1 MAQKTSRARFAATI
15 CSATLCFAAAASAD
29 DRYIFL
35 GDSLVDNQNSF
46 IATGLITPTNVIPRT
61 PPYYQGRF
69 SNGPNWTDRLA
80 PTQLY
85 YMDYY
90 FSNPDCAT
98 TNASNGLA
106 SLCGS
111 TTNPGAQDGVSLSF
125 AFGGAK
131 AGTEDL
137 PSAAPGLL
145 SVFDDLT
152 AYNTSGVVANTSGA
166 TFAILTGGN
175 DYTNYVIGA
184 NPGVSE
190 QGIVDQTLGNI
201 QTGIERASTLG
212 ARRVIVLNLFDLD
225 RVPTL
230 VTDFT
235 ADQLAQSGRLSAS
248 HNAGMPT
255 MLQTARTNTGL
266 EIVLVDLD
274 ALYDDIDAQPSL
286 YGFTNTTGS
295 CITNNVANG
304 QCPDAASENATLYW
318 DGQHPT
324 TAAHGYIAELVTAT
338 LQAVDSDG
346 GRLAALADSG
356 LEQQRAVMSALRGQ
370 IHDLRRGPGLAG
382 SGTAPVSSQ
391 QFGDSTVFIIAE
403 NGFGSRDRDGDFSG
417 YDYDSRMAMVG
428 ISYRP
433 DDSSRDFIVGA
444 HIGYANLDSSIN
456 GGGSFDNDAVTFGG
470 FGGWRSGAFS
480 LGLQAGLSYHTVDD
494 VKRDTGFSVMPTARS
509 DTSGWGANAELEARW
524 DNDLKIGERR
534 IGYAASG
541 RLGAGWTTLDGFTET
556 GASFLNLT
564 VDDSDVAEVKAGVD
578 FTVWTDVDMTNGVL
592 QPYLGVGYEHDLLDA
607 EREIDARLSSGQ
619 IIHADSRAG
628 AQNLFNL
635 AGGLRYLASN
645 GLRAE
650 LKVAASLG
658 AGGEESFILPQ
669 LRIAKSF

>member
-1 MAQKTSRARFAATI
+1 MSRTLRALLLTTMCGALLGF
-15 CSATLCFAAAASAD
+15 SASASAD

-46 IATGLITPTNVIPRT
+46 IATKLITPTNVVPLT

-69 SNGPNWTDRLA
+69 SNGPNWTDQLA

-98 TNASNGLA
+98 TNASNGL
-106 SLCGS
+106 SGLCGS
-111 TTNPGAQDGVSLSF
+111 TTDPGAQEGVSLSF
-125 AFGGAK
+125 AFGGAR
-131 AGTEDL
+131 AGTAVL
-137 PSAAPGLL
+137 PTEAPGLL
-145 SVFDDLT
+145 TVMDDLT
-152 AYNTSGVVANTSGA
+152 AYNASGVVANTSGA

-175 DYTNYVIGA
+175 DYTNYVLGA

-190 QGIVDQTLGNI
+190 QGIVDQTLANI
-201 QTGIERASTLG
+201 QTGLEKASALG
-212 ARRVIVLNLFDLD
+212 ARRAIVLNLFDLD

-230 VTDFT
+230 ISAFN
-235 ADQLAQSGRLSAS
+235 AEQLAQSGQLSAA

-255 MLQTARTNTGL
+255 MLANARANTGL
-266 EIVLVDLD
+266 EIILVDLD
-274 ALYDDIDAQPSL
+274 ALYDDIDTRPGL

-295 CITNNVANG
+295 CITNNAANG
-304 QCPDAASENATLYW
+304 QCPDTASEAATLYW

-338 LQAVDSDG
+338 LQAVDADG
-346 GRLAALADSG
+346 GRLSALADSG

-370 IHDLRRGPGLAG
+370 IHDLHGGPGFAG
-382 SGTAPVSSQ
+382 AGAAPVSSQ
-391 QFGDSTVFIIAE
+391 EFGNSTVFVIAE
-403 NGFGSRDRDGDFSG
+403 NGVGSRDKDGDFSG
-417 YDYDSRMAMVG
+417 YDYDSQMAIAGVA
-428 ISYRP
+428 YRP
-433 DDSSRDFIVGA
+433 AETTRDIVFGA
-444 HIGYANLDSSIN
+444 HLSYATMDSSIN
-456 GGGSFDNDAVTFGG
+456 GGGSFDNNAVTVGG

-494 VKRDTGFSVMPTARS
+494 VKRDTGFSVIPTARS

-524 DNDLKIGERR
+524 DNEVAIGQRR
-534 IGYAASG
+534 IGYAATG
-541 RLGAGWTTLDGFTET
+541 RLGAGWTTLDGFTES

-578 FTVWTDVDMTNGVL
+578 FTVWTDVDNANGIL
-592 QPYLGVGYEHDLLDA
+592 QPYLGVGYERDLLDA
-607 EREIDARLSSGQ
+607 EREIDGRLSSGQ
-619 IIHADSRAG
+619 TIRADSRAA
-628 AQNLFNL
+628 AQDLFNL
-635 AGGLRYLASN
+635 TGGLRYLAPG

-650 LKVAASLG
+650 LRVAASIG